1 MILLGRVIVAM
12 VWVVI
17 LAAYIIALPVALI
30 ARLLDRRH

>member
-17 LAAYIIALPVALI
+17 LAAYIIALPVVLI
-30 ARLLDRRH
+30 ARMLDRRH

>member
-17 LAAYIIALPVALI
+17 LAAYTTALPVALI